1 MKKRQLSFL
10 KIVVAV
16 VVFSSIFGLIAFYF
30 GNNFSFLENRQ
41 EDTAQSAPVGEYEE
55 GAQSDANENRETPV
69 ATGKPIVTIPPSTS
83 KPTSSPPALTA
94 NSTIM
99 TYEGISYRLPDGWVA
114 TEDSWGLMISP
125 KTGGGYLKLEIYSY
139 PKNIGRRE
147 YYCQTSGVCIEGTTY
162 FTEIAIGNI
171 GGYMANA
178 IDNSGG
184 GVDYFGAKGDKFY
197 RIVSYKPPS
206 PNEFESKYRQVLSS
220 FEF

>member
-1 MKKRQLSFL
+1 MQTLF
-10 KIVVAV
+10 A
-16 VVFSSIFGLIAFYF
+16 
-30 GNNFSFLENRQ
+30 
-41 EDTAQSAPVGEYEE
+41 D
-55 GAQSDANENRETPV
+55 
-69 ATGKPIVTIPPSTS
+69 
-83 KPTSSPPALTA
+83 
-94 NSTIM
+94 
-99 TYEGISYRLPDGWVA
+99 RLPDGWVA
-114 TEDSWGLMISP
+114 TEDIWGLMISP
-125 KTGGGYLKLEIYSY
+125 KTGGGYLKLETYSY

-147 YYCQTSGVCIEGTTY
+147 YYCQTSGVCIEGITY

-171 GGYMANA
+171 SGYLANA